1 MIGEVLKVMKDLV
14 NSGMNMVIVTQHEM
28 SFAKAFADEIIVLDR
43 GKIIEYGTP
52 EEIFENPKNE
62 RTKDFLN
69 RVINHF

>member
-14 NSGMNMVIVTQHEM
+14 NSGMNMVIVTHEM
-28 SFAKAFADEIIVLDR
+28 RFAKAFADEIIVLDR